1 MEVARAGFALPSPE
15 EVELLYAL
23 ASSRPPTSQDAD
35 VAATYAA
42 LYDLALDRPDTV
54 AVTAREVGE
63 LVGFGFGHRWNW
75 AEQNDE
81 WSSALADLL
90 GDDATQLEGS
100 FAVQL
105 LAVHPSFTRQG
116 LGFDL
121 LKRLMLA
128 SASSVHWLLATDA
141 ETTGRRLFRRMGY
154 RPLTIGPE
162 APNGEPGLLLV
173 HG

>member
-1 MEVARAGFALPSPE
+1 MEVARTGFALPSPD
-15 EVELLYAL
+15 EVEQLYAL
-23 ASSRPPTSQDAD
+23 ASSRSPATEDED

-42 LYDLALDRPDTV
+42 LYDLALDRSDLV

-75 AEQNDE
+75 AEQTDE
-81 WSSALADLL
+81 WSRDLAELL
-90 GDDATQLEGS
+90 GEDAVQLEGS

-105 LAVHPSFTRQG
+105 LAVHPSFTKHG
-116 LGFDL
+116 LGFEL
-121 LKRLMLA
+121 LKQLMIA
-128 SASSVHWLLATDA
+128 SASPVHWLITPDA
-141 ETTGRRLFRRMGY
+141 DTAGRRLFRRMGY
-154 RPLTIGPE
+154 RPLATGPE